1 MYELIDERMLLQ
13 LVLLL
18 DSHNLLVQVPV
29 DDSDETIFLDHL
41 LINEGSEWQFQFLH
55 GNQINAAA
63 DFLDIFG
70 AVRVFTPSTVLV
82 DDLLSHDPALRQMV
96 ILIHELVLNQVSTIF
111 TSIIGLVCNLGSSL
125 LV

>member
-18 DSHNLLVQVPV
+18 DSNNLLVQVPV

-41 LINEGSEWQFQFLH
+41 LINEGGEWQFQFLH

-63 DFLDIFG
+63 DALEIFG
-70 AVRVFTPSTVLV
+70 AFRVFTPSAVRV

-96 ILIHELVLNQVSTIF
+96 ILIHELVLN
-111 TSIIGLVCNLGSSL
+111 
-125 LV
+125 